1 MVIGENNNKTIL
13 ADSSFDSNQI
23 SNLHLSIELSYSSL
37 SYCIIDTQ
45 KYRCLLLSSQK
56 LETDNL
62 LEIFSNDDYL
72 SQNFKSKSISFVNF
86 ANTLVPFELY
96 EKEDKE
102 NLFALNHELNDE
114 VLLED
119 NLREE
124 IINLHAVPKLFFQTI
139 KNIFPSAA
147 LRSQSSILINN
158 FTNLNLKVETMFLY
172 LKDSFVNIVV
182 TKGKNLLFQNKFNY
196 VTKEDLLFYVLFS
209 IQELNFSNEDINTI
223 VYGNVTEDE
232 FSILYDYI
240 RNIKYGNKLKDISC
254 SNEFNSI
261 ENHCYSILYRQ
272 FLCV

>member
-13 ADSSFDSNQI
+13 ADSNFDSNQI
-23 SNLHLSIELSYSSL
+23 SNLHLSIELSSSSL

-96 EKEDKE
+96 EKKDKE

-139 KNIFPSAA
+139 KNILPEAA

>member
-23 SNLHLSIELSYSSL
+23 SNLHLSIELSSSSL

-139 KNIFPSAA
+139 KNILPGAT

-223 VYGNVTEDE
+223 VYGNVTKDE
-232 FSILYDYI
+232 FSILYNYI

>member
-23 SNLHLSIELSYSSL
+23 SNLHLSIELSSSSL

-96 EKEDKE
+96 EKKDKE

-139 KNIFPSAA
+139 KNILPAA
-147 LRSQSSILINN
+147 TLRSQSSILINN

>member
-23 SNLHLSIELSYSSL
+23 SNLHLSIELSSSSL

-96 EKEDKE
+96 EKKDKE

-139 KNIFPSAA
+139 KNILPEAA

-223 VYGNVTEDE
+223 VYGNVTKNE
-232 FSILYDYI
+232 FNILYDYI

>member
-139 KNIFPSAA
+139 KNILPAA
-147 LRSQSSILINN
+147 TLRSQSSILINN

>member
-23 SNLHLSIELSYSSL
+23 SNLHLSIELSSSSL

-45 KYRCLLLSSQK
+45 KYRCLLLSSRK

-86 ANTLVPFELY
+86 ANTLVPYELFE
-96 EKEDKE
+96 KKDKE

-139 KNIFPSAA
+139 KNILPDAA

>member
-1 MVIGENNNKTIL
+1 MGIGENNNKTIL

-23 SNLHLSIELSYSSL
+23 SNLHLSVELSSSSL

-62 LEIFSNDDYL
+62 LEIFSNDRYL

-96 EKEDKE
+96 DKKDKE

-139 KNIFPSAA
+139 KNILPGAV

-209 IQELNFSNEDINTI
+209 IQELNFSNEDINAI
-223 VYGNVTEDE
+223 VFGNVTENE
-232 FSILYDYI
+232 FNILYDYI

>member
-23 SNLHLSIELSYSSL
+23 SNLHLSIELSSSSL

-45 KYRCLLLSSQK
+45 KYRCLLLSSRK
-56 LETDNL
+56 LESDNL

-139 KNIFPSAA
+139 KNILPGAT

-223 VYGNVTEDE
+223 VYGNVTENE
-232 FSILYDYI
+232 FNILYDYI

>member
-13 ADSSFDSNQI
+13 ADSNFDSNQI
-23 SNLHLSIELSYSSL
+23 SNLHLSIELSSSSL

-62 LEIFSNDDYL
+62 LEILSNDDYL

-139 KNIFPSAA
+139 KNILPAA
-147 LRSQSSILINN
+147 TLRSQSSILINN

>member
-1 MVIGENNNKTIL
+1 MTFYHIAT
-13 ADSSFDSNQI
+13 
-23 SNLHLSIELSYSSL
+23 
-37 SYCIIDTQ
+37 
-45 KYRCLLLSSQK
+45 
-56 LETDNL
+56 
-62 LEIFSNDDYL
+62 
-72 SQNFKSKSISFVNF
+72 
-86 ANTLVPFELY
+86 ELY
-96 EKEDKE
+96 EKKDKE

-139 KNIFPSAA
+139 KNILPAA
-147 LRSQSSILINN
+147 TLRSQSSILINN

-223 VYGNVTEDE
+223 VYGNVTENE
-232 FSILYDYI
+232 FNILYDYI

>member
-23 SNLHLSIELSYSSL
+23 SNLHLSIELSSSSL
-37 SYCIIDTQ
+37 SYCIIDTE

-56 LETDNL
+56 LETNNL

-96 EKEDKE
+96 EKKDKE

-139 KNIFPSAA
+139 KNILPAA
-147 LRSQSSILINN
+147 TLRSQSSILINN

-223 VYGNVTEDE
+223 VYGNVTENE
-232 FSILYDYI
+232 FNILYDYI

>member
-13 ADSSFDSNQI
+13 ADRSFDSNQI
-23 SNLHLSIELSYSSL
+23 SNLHLSIELSSSSL

-45 KYRCLLLSSQK
+45 KYRCLLLSSRK
-56 LETDNL
+56 LESDNL

-96 EKEDKE
+96 QKKDKE

-139 KNIFPSAA
+139 KNILPAA
-147 LRSQSSILINN
+147 TLRSQSSILINN

>member
-1 MVIGENNNKTIL
+1 MVIGENNKTIL

-96 EKEDKE
+96 EKKDKE

-139 KNIFPSAA
+139 KNILPEAA

-223 VYGNVTEDE
+223 VYGSVTEDE

>member
-1 MVIGENNNKTIL
+1 MVIGENNKTIL

-23 SNLHLSIELSYSSL
+23 SNLHLSIELSSSSL
-37 SYCIIDTQ
+37 SYCIIDTK
-45 KYRCLLLSSQK
+45 KYRCLLLSSRK

-62 LEIFSNDDYL
+62 HEIFSNDDYL

-96 EKEDKE
+96 EKKDKE

-139 KNIFPSAA
+139 KNILPDAA

-182 TKGKNLLFQNKFNY
+182 TKEKNLIFQNKFNY

-209 IQELNFSNEDINTI
+209 IQELNFSNENINTI

>member
-23 SNLHLSIELSYSSL
+23 SNLHLSIELSSSSL

-96 EKEDKE
+96 EKKDKE
-102 NLFALNHELNDE
+102 NLFAINHELNDE

-139 KNIFPSAA
+139 KNILPDAA

-223 VYGNVTEDE
+223 VYGNVTENE
-232 FSILYDYI
+232 FNILYDYI

>member
-23 SNLHLSIELSYSSL
+23 SNLHLSIELSSSSL

-139 KNIFPSAA
+139 KNILPGAA

-223 VYGNVTEDE
+223 VYGNVTENE
-232 FSILYDYI
+232 FNILYDYI

>member
-23 SNLHLSIELSYSSL
+23 SNLHLSIELSSSSL

-139 KNIFPSAA
+139 KNILPAA
-147 LRSQSSILINN
+147 TLRSQSSILINN

>member
-23 SNLHLSIELSYSSL
+23 SNLHLSIELSSSSL

-96 EKEDKE
+96 DKEDKE

-139 KNIFPSAA
+139 KNILPAA
-147 LRSQSSILINN
+147 TLRSQSSILINN

-223 VYGNVTEDE
+223 VYGNVTENE
-232 FSILYDYI
+232 FNILYDYI

>member
-139 KNIFPSAA
+139 KNILPEAA

>member
-23 SNLHLSIELSYSSL
+23 SNLHLSIELSSSSL

-45 KYRCLLLSSQK
+45 KYRCLLLTSWK
-56 LETDNL
+56 LESDNL
-62 LEIFSNDDYL
+62 FEIFSNDDYL

-102 NLFALNHELNDE
+102 NLFALNHQLNDE

-139 KNIFPSAA
+139 KNILPGAA

-254 SNEFNSI
+254 SNEFNCI

>member
-23 SNLHLSIELSYSSL
+23 SNLHLSIELSSSSL

-45 KYRCLLLSSQK
+45 KYRCLLLSSRK

-96 EKEDKE
+96 EKKDKE

-139 KNIFPSAA
+139 KNILPEAA

>member
-23 SNLHLSIELSYSSL
+23 SNLHLSIELSSSSL

-96 EKEDKE
+96 DKEDKE

-139 KNIFPSAA
+139 KNILPEAA

>member
-139 KNIFPSAA
+139 KNILPEAA
-147 LRSQSSILINN
+147 LRSHSSILINN

-223 VYGNVTEDE
+223 VYGNVTENE
-232 FSILYDYI
+232 FNILYDYI

>member
-13 ADSSFDSNQI
+13 ADSNFDSNQI
-23 SNLHLSIELSYSSL
+23 SNFHLSIELSSSSL

-45 KYRCLLLSSQK
+45 KYRCLLLSFQK

-96 EKEDKE
+96 EKKDKE

-139 KNIFPSAA
+139 KNILPDAA

-209 IQELNFSNEDINTI
+209 IQELNFSNENINTI

>member
-13 ADSSFDSNQI
+13 ADSNFDSNQI
-23 SNLHLSIELSYSSL
+23 SNLHLSIELSSSSL

-96 EKEDKE
+96 EKKDKE

-139 KNIFPSAA
+139 KNILPDAA

>member
-13 ADSSFDSNQI
+13 ADSNFDSNQI
-23 SNLHLSIELSYSSL
+23 SNLHLSIELSSSSL

-62 LEIFSNDDYL
+62 LEIFSNDSYL

-96 EKEDKE
+96 EKKDKE

-139 KNIFPSAA
+139 KNILPEAA

>member
-23 SNLHLSIELSYSSL
+23 SNLHLSIELSSSSL

-72 SQNFKSKSISFVNF
+72 SKNFKSKSISFVNF

-96 EKEDKE
+96 QKKDKE

-139 KNIFPSAA
+139 KNILPAA
-147 LRSQSSILINN
+147 TLRSQSSILINN

-223 VYGNVTEDE
+223 VYGNVTENE

>member
-96 EKEDKE
+96 EKKDKE

-139 KNIFPSAA
+139 KNILPEAA

>member
-13 ADSSFDSNQI
+13 ADSNFDSNQI
-23 SNLHLSIELSYSSL
+23 SNLHLSIELSSSSL

-139 KNIFPSAA
+139 KNILPAA
-147 LRSQSSILINN
+147 TLRSQSSILINN

>member
-1 MVIGENNNKTIL
+1 MVTGENNNKTIL

-56 LETDNL
+56 LETNNL

-72 SQNFKSKSISFVNF
+72 SQNFKSKSVSFVNF

-102 NLFALNHELNDE
+102 NLFALNHKLNDE

-139 KNIFPSAA
+139 KNILPEAA

-223 VYGNVTEDE
+223 VYGNVTENE
-232 FSILYDYI
+232 FNILYDYI

>member
-23 SNLHLSIELSYSSL
+23 SNLHLSIELSSSSL

-62 LEIFSNDDYL
+62 HEIFSNDDYL

-139 KNIFPSAA
+139 KNILPAA
-147 LRSQSSILINN
+147 TLRSQSSILINN

-223 VYGNVTEDE
+223 VYGNVTENE

>member
-23 SNLHLSIELSYSSL
+23 SNLHLSIELSSSSL

-139 KNIFPSAA
+139 KNILPAA
-147 LRSQSSILINN
+147 TLRSQSSILINN

-223 VYGNVTEDE
+223 VYGNVTENE

>member
-13 ADSSFDSNQI
+13 SDSNFDSNQI

-96 EKEDKE
+96 EKKDKE

-139 KNIFPSAA
+139 KNILPAA
-147 LRSQSSILINN
+147 TLRSQSSILINN

-223 VYGNVTEDE
+223 VYGNVTENE

>member
-23 SNLHLSIELSYSSL
+23 SNLHLSIELSSSSL

-45 KYRCLLLSSQK
+45 KYRCLLLSSRK
-56 LETDNL
+56 LESDNL

-96 EKEDKE
+96 EKKDKE

-139 KNIFPSAA
+139 KNILPAA
-147 LRSQSSILINN
+147 TLRSQSSILINN

>member
-96 EKEDKE
+96 EKKDKE

-139 KNIFPSAA
+139 KNILPGAV

-223 VYGNVTEDE
+223 VYGNVTENE
-232 FSILYDYI
+232 FNILYDYI

>member
-23 SNLHLSIELSYSSL
+23 SNLHLSIELSSSSL

-56 LETDNL
+56 LESDNL

-96 EKEDKE
+96 EKKDKE

-139 KNIFPSAA
+139 KNILPAA
-147 LRSQSSILINN
+147 TLRSQSSILINN

>member
-23 SNLHLSIELSYSSL
+23 SNLHLSIELSSSSL

-96 EKEDKE
+96 EKKDKE

-139 KNIFPSAA
+139 KNILPGAA

-158 FTNLNLKVETMFLY
+158 FTNLNLKEETMFLY

-196 VTKEDLLFYVLFS
+196 ITKEDLLFYVLFS

>member
-23 SNLHLSIELSYSSL
+23 SNLHLSIELSSSSL

-139 KNIFPSAA
+139 KNILPAA
-147 LRSQSSILINN
+147 TLRSQSSILINN

-223 VYGNVTEDE
+223 VYGNVTENE
-232 FSILYDYI
+232 FNILYDYI

>member
-23 SNLHLSIELSYSSL
+23 SNLHLSIELSSSSL

-96 EKEDKE
+96 EKKDKE

-139 KNIFPSAA
+139 KNILPEAA

-223 VYGNVTEDE
+223 VYGNVTENE
-232 FSILYDYI
+232 FNILYDYI

>member
-23 SNLHLSIELSYSSL
+23 SNLHLSIELSSSSL

-62 LEIFSNDDYL
+62 IEIFSNDDYL

-96 EKEDKE
+96 DKEDKE

-139 KNIFPSAA
+139 KNILPEAA

-196 VTKEDLLFYVLFS
+196 LTKEDLLFYVLFS